1 MKRIQAACIMQ
12 TLVFSQKD
20 ELGLSREKTL
30 SLNQAE
36 FQHYK
41 DTLEK
46 TRTRYQ
52 LQDVQERE
60 DGAILVHVR
69 KQYNAKAD
77 VDEYFH

>member
-1 MKRIQAACIMQ
+1 MQ
-12 TLVFSQKD
+12 TLVFSQKE
-20 ELGLSREKTL
+20 ELGLSREKAL

-41 DTLEK
+41 DAMEK

-52 LQDVQERE
+52 IQDVQERE
-60 DGAILVHVR
+60 DGAILVRVR